1 MYDIDIS
8 YIRRPLLARGHQA
21 ARRMFHTP
29 FTFTFTC
36 YIYILWS
43 CMTLFHAV
51 CCILYA
57 VSTQLSVV
65 VCPGNQTVTLPW
77 LGCLDSG
84 CLWWDPGIHWN
95 SKQSPIPPKIIKM
108 DPWDLQ
114 KTAKC
119 CPEWSLKPSKSWKHW
134 KCGISWKPLYLI
146 YFWEVGTLENHSF
159 SIQKSS
165 KNMPANHVFHPPNLR
180 IYQKVTQNGLQLGTH
195 NPSKIVTNLPWDPQ
209 VTPWVHPCPTWS
221 PKC

>member
-1 MYDIDIS
+1 M
-8 YIRRPLLARGHQA
+8 A
-21 ARRMFHTP
+21 
-29 FTFTFTC
+29 
-36 YIYILWS
+36 
-43 CMTLFHAV
+43 LFHAV

-108 DPWDLQ
+108 DPWGFR

-119 CPEWSLKPSKSWKHW
+119 CPEWSLKPSKSWKHR
-134 KCGISWKPLYLI
+134 KCGTSRKPLHLL
-146 YFWEVGTLENHSF
+146 YFWKVGTLENHSF

-165 KNMPANHVFHPPNLR
+165 KNMPAMQIMFFTLQISEYIKKWLKMDSNWGPIIHQKSSQ
-180 IYQKVTQNGLQLGTH
+180 IYLGTH
-195 NPSKIVTNLPWDPQ
+195 KWPPECILAPLGHQNASKETSTGPNVMPKWCQRGRRQGAKPLNIYIVI
-209 VTPWVHPCPTWS
+209 
-221 PKC
+221 

>member
-1 MYDIDIS
+1 MEVHKTFFGPMRANCCFWNTHMYVVYIYIYIS
-8 YIRRPLLARGHQA
+8 AGPCLPGATRLRGVWL
-21 ARRMFHTP
+21 HTP

-114 KTAKC
+114 KTAKW

-165 KNMPANHVFHPPNLR
+165 KNMPAMQIMFS
-180 IYQKVTQNGLQLGTH
+180 
-195 NPSKIVTNLPWDPQ
+195 PSKSQNISKSDSKWTPIGDP
-209 VTPWVHPCPTWS
+209 
-221 PKC
+221 